1 MRSNDRAAVTWR
13 NWAGNES
20 ARPRRSALPRSS
32 DEVADEVR
40 RAAVDGL
47 TVRMVGTG
55 HSFTPA
61 AATDGVLLHPGGMTS
76 IRSVDAAAGLV
87 AVEAGCPLHVL
98 NASLLARGLSLANMG
113 DIQVQTVAG
122 AIQTGTHGT
131 GRDIGGM
138 AAQVAG
144 LELVQADGTIVT
156 VTPGGTTPQ
165 DPPARP
171 HPPPTS
177 PFPLHDPP
185 SLPTEPA
192 VAAGAG
198 SAGITADAGAPPGLF
213 DAARVGLGALGVVT
227 AVTFRVVPAFLLE
240 AREQPMRWSEVI
252 SRLDELTSENEH
264 FEFYW
269 FPHTEGCL
277 TKRNNRSPGP
287 PRPLPKF
294 RYLLDDELLSN
305 TLFGVTCRLGHA
317 FPPAIKAVNGVAGK
331 ALGSRSYV
339 DAAYRVFTSPRRVRF
354 KEQEYAI
361 PRESLADVLAEIRA
375 LFARRD
381 WRISFP
387 IEVRVTP
394 GDDPWLSTAFGRA
407 TAYIAIHVF
416 HASPHQE
423 YFRDVE
429 AVMTAVGGRPHWGK
443 MHTRGAEY
451 LRQAY
456 PKHRDFVALRDKL
469 DPERRFGNAYLT
481 EVLGP

>member
-1 MRSNDRAAVTWR
+1 MRDSDRRAAPARASGETWR

-20 ARPRRSALPRSS
+20 ARPRRMASPRSAQ
-32 DEVADEVR
+32 EVADEVR
-40 RAAVDGL
+40 KAAADGL
-47 TVRMVGTG
+47 TVRMAGTG

-61 AATDGVLLHPGGMTS
+61 AVTDGVLLRPGALAR
-76 IRSVDAAAGLV
+76 IRSVDAAAGL
-87 AVEAGCPLHVL
+87 ATAEAGCPLRVL
-98 NASLLARGLSLANMG
+98 NAELLARGLSLANMG

-144 LELVQADGTIVT
+144 LELVLADGTIVT
-156 VTPGGTTPQ
+156 CSADVP
-165 DPPARP
+165 
-171 HPPPTS
+171 
-177 PFPLHDPP
+177 
-185 SLPTEPA
+185 
-192 VAAGAG
+192 AG
-198 SAGITADAGAPPGLF
+198 SAPPPSSPSPPSPPWPGLF
-213 DAARVGLGALGVVT
+213 DAARVGLGALGILT
-227 AVTFRVVPAFLLE
+227 AVTFRVVPSFLLE
-240 AREQPMRWSEVI
+240 AREEPMRWSEVI
-252 SRLDELTSENEH
+252 SRLDELTSANEH

-277 TKRNNRSPGP
+277 TKRNNRSAGP
-287 PRPLPKF
+287 PRPLPRM
-294 RYLLDDELLSN
+294 RYLLDDEFLSN
-305 TLFGVTCRLGHA
+305 TVFGATCRLGHLV
-317 FPPAIKAVNGVAGK
+317 PAVIKPVNAMAGK
-331 ALGSRSYV
+331 ALGSRTYV

-361 PRESLADVLAEIRA
+361 PRESLADVLAEVRA

-394 GDDPWLSTAFGRA
+394 GDDPWLSTAYRRDS
-407 TAYIAIHVF
+407 AYIAIHVF

-429 AVMTAVGGRPHWGK
+429 AVMIAAGGRPHWGK
-443 MHTRGAEY
+443 MHTVGAEY

-456 PKHRDFVALRDKL
+456 PKHGEFVALRDEL
-469 DPERRFGNAYLT
+469 DPERRFGNAYLAQ
-481 EVLGP
+481 VLGP

>member
-1 MRSNDRAAVTWR
+1 
-13 NWAGNES
+13 
-20 ARPRRSALPRSS
+20 
-32 DEVADEVR
+32 VADEVR
-40 RAAVDGL
+40 KAAAEGL
-47 TVRMVGTG
+47 TVRMAGTG
-55 HSFTPA
+55 HSFTA
-61 AATDGVLLHPGGMTS
+61 VAATDGVLLQPGGMTS

-87 AVEAGCPLHVL
+87 TVEAGCPLHVL
-98 NASLLARGLSLANMG
+98 NGSLLARGLSLANMG

-122 AIQTGTHGT
+122 ATQTGTHGT
-131 GRDIGGM
+131 GRDVGGM
-138 AAQVAG
+138 AAQIAG
-144 LELVQADGTIVT
+144 LELVLADGTVVT
-156 VTPGGTTPQ
+156 CSA
-165 DPPARP
+165 DSPPATP
-171 HPPPTS
+171 APPDTAPTTSPPTG
-177 PFPLHDPP
+177 
-185 SLPTEPA
+185 TPA
-192 VAAGAG
+192 
-198 SAGITADAGAPPGLF
+198 GLF
-213 DAARVGLGALGVVT
+213 DAARVGLGALGVIT

-240 AREQPMRWSEVI
+240 AREEPMQWSEVI

-294 RYLLDDELLSN
+294 RYLLDDEFLSN
-305 TLFGVTCRLGHA
+305 TVFGVTCRLGQA
-317 FPPAIKAVNGVAGK
+317 VPGVITTVNGLASK

-394 GDDPWLSTAFGRA
+394 GDDLWLSTAYGRPS
-407 TAYIAIHVF
+407 AYIAIHVF

-423 YFRDVE
+423 YFRDME
-429 AVMTAVGGRPHWGK
+429 ALMTAVGGRPHWGK
-443 MHTRGAEY
+443 MHTRSAEY

-456 PKHRDFVALRDKL
+456 PKHGDFVALRDKV
-469 DPERRFGNAYLT
+469 DPERRFGNSYLT
-481 EVLGP
+481 QVLGP